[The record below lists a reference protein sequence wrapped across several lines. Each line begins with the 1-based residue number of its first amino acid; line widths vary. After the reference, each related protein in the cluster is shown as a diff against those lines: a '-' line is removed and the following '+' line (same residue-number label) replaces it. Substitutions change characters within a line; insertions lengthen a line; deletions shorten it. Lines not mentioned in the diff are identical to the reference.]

1 MNEFAPPQQIEPE
14 KLLVI
19 ACGMIAREVLA
30 VRERHG
36 FEHLELRCLPAEY
49 HYYPDRIPPAMDAAI
64 TEARDEGFRHIF
76 VGYGDCGTGGM
87 LDKVCEKHGVERMV
101 GPHCFAFYQ
110 GIDAFEK
117 IADDDFTS
125 FYVTDFLCRQF
136 DAFFMR
142 PLGLDRHPTV
152 MPGAT
157 LHRREIAA
165 AVGGWRL
172 PHETRVPVDVDFAA
186 RVRAR
191 GYRCAHSRRAT
202 LFKFPSSSRRDVYVT
217 RDVRQ
222 QTRVA
227 GDLARDPDR
236 AVEEGLAAVVEAF
249 ATGRGELSL
258 ESPPGTP
265 GDVWRRA
272 VRTKRSGPAAP
283 RATVGAAEFS
293 PEAGWSP
300 LEVGAGGRPFRWTTG
315 QAAHVVV
322 PADGTADL
330 DVEVGLAG
338 AVTRAVRDTARITF
352 GGRVLARGPDGEEGD
367 VAVLRARAPATPG
380 REAGL
385 MISVVADAVCPRD
398 AGLGDDPRTLGLAVA
413 FVRASPAGGGA
424 A

>member
-1 MNEFAPPQQIEPE
+1 MTVVLATWNFPEALRLSMASALAQTVDDIE
-14 KLLVI
+14 LLVVGDGCTDDTPDVVAAAGDGRARFI
-19 ACGMIAREVLA
+19 ALEPRVGCQSGPNNRGVAEARAPFVAYLGHDDLWHPRHLEYLLDVQ
-30 VRERHG
+30 RERDADHVHG
-36 FEHLELRCLPAEY
+36 VAIAY
-49 HYYPDRIPPAMDAAI
+49 GPP
-64 TEARDEGFRHIF
+64 
-76 VGYGDCGTGGM
+76 GTGVMAVAG
-87 LDKVCEKHGVERMV
+87 LGHG
-101 GPHCFAFYQ
+101 
-110 GIDAFEK
+110 
-117 IADDDFTS
+117 
-125 FYVTDFLCRQF
+125 
-136 DAFFMR
+136 
-142 PLGLDRHPTV
+142 LGLDRHPTV